1 MIQGVKIKQLK
12 PIPDER
18 GRLMEMIRKDDDIF
32 VKFGQIYMTT
42 VNPGTVKAWHFH
54 KLQLDNFVVVKGML
68 KLVLYDSR
76 PKSKTNGE
84 VNEFFMGEHNNIAVQ
99 IPKNVYHGFKGISE
113 TETIVINMPTESYNP
128 KNPDEYRLPA
138 HTKEIPYEW
147 ARKDR

>member
-1 MIQGVKIKQLK
+1 
-12 PIPDER
+12 
-18 GRLMEMIRKDDDIF
+18 MEMIRKDDDIF